1 MLYFIHEQIDLIRR
15 IDLYFEWVLNTFNR
29 NILNTYN
36 GKYKLLRFQRVCMLW
51 SFIGL
56 LLFDSFLENSFTN
69 IIITMFPTFLTFC
82 FFVMLLLKVQ
92 KEHSY
97 CTRYY
102 TYAYIEQNTQQ
113 TKCPHENI
121 LCFVPM
127 FREFKAQ

>member
-1 MLYFIHEQIDLIRR
+1 MSFHHLFRQMFKY
-15 IDLYFEWVLNTFNR
+15 LNR
-29 NILNTYN
+29 Q
-36 GKYKLLRFQRVCMLW
+36 RFQSVCMLR

-69 IIITMFPTFLTFC
+69 NIISMFPTFLTFC

-102 TYAYIEQNTQQ
+102 TYAYTDQNNRRPSVHMRTFYALFQ
-113 TKCPHENI
+113 
-121 LCFVPM
+121 CF
-127 FREFKAQ
+127 ESLKHNNLIASW